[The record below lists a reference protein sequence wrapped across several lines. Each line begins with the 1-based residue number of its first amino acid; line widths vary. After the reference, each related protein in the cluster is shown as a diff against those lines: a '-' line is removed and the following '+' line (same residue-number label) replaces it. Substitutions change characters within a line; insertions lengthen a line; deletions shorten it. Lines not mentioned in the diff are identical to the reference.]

1 MRNPLL
7 IKTGRRLPP
16 GIVSLVAIIFP
27 VAAWLLYNYWDQP
40 LHPDAKALLE
50 QTPEAVPDIDNLFLA
65 LLAFPIAGDE
75 PAHER
80 GAAALAAYA
89 RLRSTGT
96 PPKTYAEA
104 LDRLSAR
111 FDEEGIAPCNGGNRE
126 GAYECMAR
134 SRAQRPALE
143 ALFVQVTP
151 LVLRYRELHGYP
163 RYADPRVLMPDT
175 PMADASALRIALL
188 HLSGLTFAIDD
199 GALDSALNG
208 LLQSAAIWRQVLGAR
223 DAALVDKMVASR
235 VLAAHTLFASELLR
249 SDLPLQTPHYAML
262 DVLLMPLSDAERSLS
277 GSLAQEFRVQS
288 RLWAELAR
296 PESPIVRKEF
306 SDVPAWGYRLLFKQ
320 NDNINRSY
328 RDLQAALA
336 VEQKGCVDIAAQL
349 GQPPSDDDSPDM
361 PWYDYIY
368 NPLGRTLQAISTA
381 NYLDYF
387 GRQCNL
393 LGLQRMVGLQL
404 ELRRLNATSET
415 IAAQVQ
421 SLGERYRDPNTGRPF
436 AYDAAAGTLSFE
448 VIGTGKEFLSP
459 LPLRNL

>member
-1 MRNPLL
+1 MKPLL
-7 IKTGRRLPP
+7 IRTGRRMPP

-27 VAAWLLYNYWDQP
+27 VAAWLLYNWWDQP
-40 LHPDAKALLE
+40 LDPAARALLE
-50 QTPEAVPDIDNLFLA
+50 QAPEALPAADNLFLA
-65 LLAFPIAGDE
+65 LLAFPIEGDE

-80 GAAALAAYA
+80 GMAALAAYE
-89 RLRSTGT
+89 RLRAAGT
-96 PPKTYAEA
+96 PPQSYADA

-151 LVLRYRELHGYP
+151 LVLRYRELDRYS

-175 PMADASALRIALL
+175 PMADASTLRIALL

-199 GALDSALNG
+199 GSLDSALKG
-208 LLQSAAIWRQVLGAR
+208 LLQSASTWRQVLRAR
-223 DAALVDKMVASR
+223 DAALVDKMLASR
-235 VLAAHTLFASELLR
+235 ALAAHTLFASELLR
-249 SDLPLQTPHYAML
+249 SDQPLQAPHYA
-262 DVLLMPLSDAERSLS
+262 VLESLLLPLSDAERSLS

-296 PESPIVRKEF
+296 PESAIVRKDF
-306 SDVPAWGYRLLFKQ
+306 PGIPAWGYRLLFKQ

-328 RDLQAALA
+328 RDLQALLA
-336 VEQKGCVDIAAQL
+336 IEQQGCATITTQARQL
-349 GQPPSDDDSPDM
+349 PTQDDSPDM

-368 NPLGRTLQAISTA
+368 NPLGRTLQAISTPS
-381 NYLDYF
+381 YLDYF

-393 LGLQRMVGLQL
+393 LALQRMVGLQL
-404 ELRRLNATSET
+404 ELRRQGTGVEGIGS
-415 IAAQVQ
+415 
-421 SLGERYRDPNTGRPF
+421 GRYLDPNTGKPF
-436 AYDAAAGTLSFE
+436 VYDAKAGTLSFE
-448 VIGTGKEFLSP
+448 VIGKNKEFQSP
-459 LPLRNL
+459 LPLRDR